1 MVMFIKNL
9 SRRPMILIEDAIYD
23 EFTELIELT
32 DHLLLLSD
40 VISKTLNQSG
50 KILSEATLFILIQ

>member
-1 MVMFIKNL
+1 
-9 SRRPMILIEDAIYD
+9 MILVEDAIYD

-40 VISKTLNQSG
+40 VISKTFNQSG
-50 KILSEATLFILIQ
+50 KIPVSYTHLTLPTT

>member
-1 MVMFIKNL
+1 
-9 SRRPMILIEDAIYD
+9 MILIKDAIYD

-40 VISKTLNQSG
+40 VISKTFNQAG

>member
-1 MVMFIKNL
+1 ML
-9 SRRPMILIEDAIYD
+9 LIEDAIYD
-23 EFTELIELT
+23 EFTELNELT

-40 VISKTLNQSG
+40 VISKTFNQSG

>member
-1 MVMFIKNL
+1 
-9 SRRPMILIEDAIYD
+9 MILIEDAIYD

-32 DHLLLLSD
+32 GHLLLLSD
-40 VISKTLNQSG
+40 VISKTFNQAG

>member
-1 MVMFIKNL
+1 
-9 SRRPMILIEDAIYD
+9 MILIEDAIYD

-50 KILSEATLFILIQ
+50 KILSESTLFILIQ

>member
-1 MVMFIKNL
+1 
-9 SRRPMILIEDAIYD
+9 MILIEDAIYD

-40 VISKTLNQSG
+40 VISKTFNKSE

>member
-1 MVMFIKNL
+1 
-9 SRRPMILIEDAIYD
+9 MILIEDAIYD

>member
-1 MVMFIKNL
+1 
-9 SRRPMILIEDAIYD
+9 MILIEYVIYD
-23 EFTELIELT
+23 EFADLIELR

-40 VISKTLNQSG
+40 VISKTFNQSG

>member
-1 MVMFIKNL
+1 
-9 SRRPMILIEDAIYD
+9 MILIKDAIYD

>member
-1 MVMFIKNL
+1 
-9 SRRPMILIEDAIYD
+9 MILIKDAIYD

-32 DHLLLLSD
+32 DHLSLLSD